1 MLDRQRLGEP
11 VGRVGGEPHTL
22 SPRQLE
28 HRLGSQRSVQVHVQL
43 RLGPAPQQLLGE
55 AGRAPPPPP
64 HPPHEPAPLPPPPPS
79 HHPAAPPP
87 RGARPPPA
95 GAPPPLAPQAHP

>member
-43 RLGPAPQQLLGE
+43 GLGPAPQQLLGE
-55 AGRAPPPPP
+55 AGGGPPPPPRPPPGRAPLPPPPPP
-64 HPPHEPAPLPPPPPS
+64 HPPAGLPPRPGRPAP
-79 HHPAAPPP
+79 PAPV
-87 RGARPPPA
+87 
-95 GAPPPLAPQAHP
+95 